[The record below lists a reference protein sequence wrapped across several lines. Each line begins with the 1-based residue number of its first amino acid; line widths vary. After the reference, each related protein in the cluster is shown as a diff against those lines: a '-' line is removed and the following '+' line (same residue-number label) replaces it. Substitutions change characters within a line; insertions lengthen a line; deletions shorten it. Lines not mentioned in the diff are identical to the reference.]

1 MIGWLVG
8 VILEAEIE
16 HLHPKKAGWCTKDMV
31 VFWPMLAWARYYE
44 IKRIMNFVFA
54 LFCLFQ
60 TKHRTCGFCWP
71 QTVSACLFWMQTF
84 AFHRL
89 CCHQKFNRNSE
100 SHGPLL
106 SFPTSRQTFRTRSH
120 ESTSNIPIPIL
131 SNRAVRWLDHARG
144 RQKRRPR

>member
-71 QTVSACLFWMQTF
+71 QTVSACFVLNADLCFSSLL
-84 AFHRL
+84 L
-89 CCHQKFNRNSE
+89 CCQFNRNSE

-106 SFPTSRQTFRTRSH
+106 SFPANLPTSKLRVTNQHPTCQSR
-120 ESTSNIPIPIL
+120 L
-131 SNRAVRWLDHARG
+131 C
-144 RQKRRPR
+144 